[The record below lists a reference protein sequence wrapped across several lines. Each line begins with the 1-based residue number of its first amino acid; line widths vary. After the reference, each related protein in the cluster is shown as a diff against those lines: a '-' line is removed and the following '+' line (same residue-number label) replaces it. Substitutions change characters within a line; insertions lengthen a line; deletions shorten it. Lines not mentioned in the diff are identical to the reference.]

1 MFEIFKYSLKQ
12 LIRNRSELFWVVF
25 FPIILG
31 TMFKLAFSNLS
42 ADESFQTIPVA
53 VVNEEGTLSDAFWET
68 AKELSKG
75 EEPFLKVFDCDEKE
89 ALQLLEKQ
97 KVDGIIYAGDTIS
110 LTVSSD
116 MGNAALNQNI
126 LQTFIEEYEMNYQ
139 AVSEVT
145 MKNPEKLPEVL
156 TIVQEASSY
165 NENISYSKN
174 NTDTYDQYF
183 YNLIAM
189 VCMYS
194 GMSGCIIAICNQA
207 NLSALGA
214 RRNIAPTHKL
224 KQITGELIANLLL
237 RFLCVL
243 ISFAYIVVIL
253 KIDLTTRLPLAILSI
268 FIGCMTGMTFGFFLG
283 TIGNLS
289 DNTKFGILLSVT
301 MVGSFLSGLMVGSMR
316 ILVETFCPVINK
328 INPSALITD
337 MFYSLAIYDTLDRYI
352 RNMVTLILFSILFTV
367 GGFLMTRRK
376 KYANI

>member
-1 MFEIFKYSLKQ
+1 MFQIFQYSLKQ
-12 LIRNRSELFWVVF
+12 LIRNRAELFWVLF

-53 VVNEEGTLSDAFWET
+53 IVNEEGSLSNAFVET
-68 AKELSKG
+68 AEELSKG
-75 EEPFLKVFDCDEKE
+75 EKPFLKVHYCDEKK
-89 ALQLLEKQ
+89 ALDLLEEQ
-97 KVDGIIYAGDTIS
+97 KVDGIIYAGDKVS

-126 LQTFIEEYEMNYQ
+126 LQTFIEEFQMNYQ
-139 AVSEVT
+139 AVSQAA
-145 MKNPEKLPEVL
+145 MSAPEKLPEILTVL
-156 TIVQEASSY
+156 QESDSY
-165 NENISYSKN
+165 NKSVSYSKS

-189 VCMYS
+189 VCLYS
-194 GMSGCIIAICNQA
+194 GMSGCVIAIQNQA
-207 NLSALGA
+207 NLSSLGA
-214 RRNIAPTHKL
+214 RRNVAPTHKL

-243 ISFAYIVVIL
+243 ISFAYIVWIL
-253 KIDLTTRLPLAILSI
+253 KIDLTTRLPFAVLSI

-283 TIGNLS
+283 AMGNLS
-289 DNTKFGILLSVT
+289 ENMKYGILMSVT
-301 MVGSFLSGLMVGSMR
+301 MVGSFLSGLMIGDMR
-316 ILVETFCPVINK
+316 ILVETFCPIINK

-337 MFYSLAIYDTLDRYI
+337 MFYSLAIYDTLDRYL
-352 RNMVTLILFSILFTV
+352 RNMITLIIFSILFTL
-367 GGFLMTRRK
+367 GGFMMTRRK

>member
-1 MFEIFKYSLKQ
+1 MFQIFKYSLKQ
-12 LIRNRSELFWVVF
+12 LIRNRAELFWVVF

-31 TMFKLAFSNLS
+31 SMFKLAFSNLS

-53 VVNEEGTLSDAFWET
+53 VVNEEGSLSDAFLET

-75 EEPFLKVFDCDEKE
+75 EKPFLKVLLCDEEE

-97 KVDGIIYAGDTIS
+97 KVDGIIYTGDTVS

-126 LQTFIEEYEMNYQ
+126 LQTFIEEYQMNYQ
-139 AVSEVT
+139 AVSEVA

-156 TIVQEASSY
+156 TIVQESASY
-165 NENISYSKN
+165 NENVSYSKN

-214 RRNIAPTHKL
+214 RRNVAPTHKM

-243 ISFAYIVVIL
+243 ISFAYIVLIL

-283 TIGNLS
+283 AIGNLS
-289 DNTKFGILLSVT
+289 ENTKFGILMSVT
-301 MVGSFLSGLMVGSMR
+301 MVGSFLSGLMAGSMR

-352 RNMVTLILFSILFTV
+352 RNMITLVLFSILFTV

-376 KYANI
+376 KYANL

>member
-1 MFEIFKYSLKQ
+1 MFQIFKYSLKQ
-12 LIRNRSELFWVVF
+12 LIRNRAELFWVVF

-31 TMFKLAFSNLS
+31 SMFKLAFSNLS
-42 ADESFQTIPVA
+42 ADESFRTIPVA
-53 VVNEEGTLSDAFWET
+53 IVNEEGALSDAFLET
-68 AKELSKG
+68 VKGLSKG
-75 EEPFLKVFDCDEKE
+75 EKPFLKVLHCDEKK

-126 LQTFIEEYEMNYQ
+126 LQTFIEEYQMNYQ
-139 AVSEVT
+139 AVSEVAR
-145 MKNPEKLPEVL
+145 KNPEKLPEVL
-156 TIVQEASSY
+156 TIVQESASY
-165 NENISYSKN
+165 NENVSYSKN

-243 ISFAYIVVIL
+243 ISFAYIVLIL

-283 TIGNLS
+283 AIGNLS
-289 DNTKFGILLSVT
+289 ENTKFGILMSVT
-301 MVGSFLSGLMVGSMR
+301 MVGSFLSGLMIGNMR

-376 KYANI
+376 KYANL

>member
-1 MFEIFKYSLKQ
+1 MFEIFMYSLKQ
-12 LIRNRSELFWVVF
+12 LIRNRAELFWVVF

-53 VVNEEGTLSDAFWET
+53 VVNEEGTLSDAFLET

-126 LQTFIEEYEMNYQ
+126 LQTFIEEYQMNYQ
-139 AVSEVT
+139 AVSEVA
-145 MKNPEKLPEVL
+145 MKNPEKLQEVL
-156 TIVQEASSY
+156 TIVQESASY

>member
-243 ISFAYIVVIL
+243 ISFAYIVLIL

-289 DNTKFGILLSVT
+289 DNTKFGILMSVT
-301 MVGSFLSGLMVGSMR
+301 MVGSFLSGLMIGSMR